1 MEEKLSY
8 YQKNK
13 EKILSKRKLRRDF
26 ERQERL
32 RLGRPFLKFD
42 DDDEITFDPSMNK
55 TCDVGKVDFVENVV
69 ISVVE
74 PILEPILEPVLEPVV
89 EKVIEKKR
97 KLKNLISE

>member
-1 MEEKLSY
+1 MEETKTEKLSY

-13 EKILSKRKLRRDF
+13 ETILAKRKLRREF

-42 DDDEITFDPSMNK
+42 DDDETTSDPSMNEG
-55 TCDVGKVDFVENVV
+55 TCDVGEVDFVVNVV

-74 PILEPILEPVLEPVV
+74 PSLEPIV
-89 EKVIEKKR
+89 
-97 KLKNLISE
+97 